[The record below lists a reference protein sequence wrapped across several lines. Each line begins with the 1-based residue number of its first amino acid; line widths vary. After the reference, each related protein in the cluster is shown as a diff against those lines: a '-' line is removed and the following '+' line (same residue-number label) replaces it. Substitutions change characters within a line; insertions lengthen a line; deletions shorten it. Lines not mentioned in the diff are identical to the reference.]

1 MKERRTESIGLGQRM
16 GPGLC
21 WSGAW
26 AGAQGS
32 PSAQEPQC
40 SLSPAAIQ
48 EQHGRHQ
55 AMSAPS
61 PNSAPRQVGG
71 GAWPQESLLA
81 QTCTPE
87 SRACQPLP
95 RAWYFIGVPQVLAKW
110 ARRVTP
116 SRRPYMHSPSGE
128 SPPFQVT
135 GKDGVRKWANVLA
148 LTISALG

>member
-71 GAWPQESLLA
+71 GAGL
-81 QTCTPE
+81 
-87 SRACQPLP
+87 R
-95 RAWYFIGVPQVLAKW
+95 
-110 ARRVTP
+110 
-116 SRRPYMHSPSGE
+116 SPSW
-128 SPPFQVT
+128 P
-135 GKDGVRKWANVLA
+135 KLA
-148 LTISALG
+148 LQNPEPANPCLGPGTS